1 MRSVSRRWTGLLG
14 GALALASAGSVHG
27 QASEQRIQSG
37 GVAIRPGGLGSAGET
52 LDSTAFS
59 DLGGAGTSDS
69 SVVRDAFTAQET
81 FFRTFDNG
89 IIRIPKLGYGL
100 GKVSA
105 SIPLGASAGFS
116 PFRIESR
123 PDAAEF
129 KFGNFYLDII
139 SLGGSILYSDN
150 SQLTE
155 ADQERDATASV
166 RLEAAAMYQIND
178 AMQLTVGGAVNWLPF
193 KSEVTL
199 SNPTE
204 AYTGTFAP
212 VFQSQFSYDIPF
224 NKIDVQILDSFSA
237 QSGGIGTTGRAFD
250 LLDRRREGLNDPAFR
265 DTQAQGATDRRS
277 ATTLAYRNNAGINVS
292 TVLPT
297 VTRLTFGYLHD
308 NIWQTGP
315 GQETS
320 SDSFTAN
327 LASER
332 ENLRFKPFFSYR
344 ALHQNNKF
352 GYDTSS
358 RGGFEGPVTDNVYV
372 NAEMGYFLA
381 GDEAG
386 EGYTWIVSLVHR
398 PRESIEHQLDY
409 GRTVTYP
416 DRSFGTSIG
425 YSARV
430 RASQDITL
438 ELAAQEVNVEPLDN
452 PNNSFGGKQFRTE
465 GRVLYRFGRRVT
477 SQFGHAWLHASGR
490 GPTTVRFDQHT
501 FRFAIVTEHTPKLQ
515 STLLLQNETRDS
527 NIALDSYT
535 ENVISLSVSRN
546 F

>member
-1 MRSVSRRWTGLLG
+1 MRSVSRRWQALLG
-14 GALALASAGSVHG
+14 GALSLAAAGTGLGQSSA
-27 QASEQRIQSG
+27 QTTQSG
-37 GVAIRPGGLGSAGET
+37 GVTVRPGGVGNLGANLNSSS
-52 LDSTAFS
+52 DS

-69 SVVRDAFTAQET
+69 SIVRDAFTAQET

-89 IIRIPKLGYGL
+89 IIRVPKLGYGQ

-105 SIPLGASAGFS
+105 SLPLGASAGFS
-116 PFRIESR
+116 PFRGDAR
-123 PDAAEF
+123 PDAAEL

-139 SLGGSILYSDN
+139 SLGASIQYSDN
-150 SQLTE
+150 SLLTE
-155 ADQERDATASV
+155 ADQERDATSAV
-166 RLEAAAMYQIND
+166 RLEAAMMYQINP
-178 AMQLTVGGAVNWLPF
+178 AMQLTVSGAGIWLPF

-199 SNPTE
+199 SDPTE
-204 AYTGTFAP
+204 AYNGNLSP

-224 NKIDVQILDSFSA
+224 NKFDVQILESFSA
-237 QSGGIGTTGRAFD
+237 QSGGLGTTGRAFD
-250 LLDRRREGLNDPAFR
+250 LLDRRREGLADPAFR
-265 DTQAQGATDRRS
+265 DTQAQGPTDRRS
-277 ATTLAYRNNAGINVS
+277 PTSLGYHNSAGINLS

-297 VTRLTFGYLHD
+297 VTRLTFGYVHD

-320 SDSFTAN
+320 SDSFTAD
-327 LASER
+327 LRSER

-344 ALHQNNKF
+344 ALHQNNNF

-358 RGGFEGPVTDNVYV
+358 RGGFDGPLSDNMFLR
-372 NAEMGYFLA
+372 AEMGYFLA
-381 GDEAG
+381 GDESG

-430 RASQDITL
+430 RANQDLTF
-438 ELAAQEVNVEPLDN
+438 ELAAQEVNAEPLDN

-465 GRVLYRFGRRVT
+465 GRVLYRPGRRVT
-477 SQFGHAWLHASGR
+477 TQFGHAWLHAIGR
-490 GPTTVRFDQHT
+490 GSTTVRFDQHT
-501 FRFAIVTEHTPKLQ
+501 FRFSITTQHTPKLE
-515 STLLLQNETRDS
+515 SILMLQNETRDS
-527 NIALDSYT
+527 NLPLDSYT
-535 ENVISLSVSRN
+535 ENLVSLSLSRS